1 MICMHK
7 YNICMTFQTSSSSSG
22 WMRFAQIGLGVL
34 AIILSGV
41 AIAFP
46 GLTFLSIVIL
56 VSVVLFFVGIEK
68 IITGLF
74 IAHRSRFATIG
85 LGILTIILAGLA
97 MAFPIAAAIVVIYF
111 LGFALM
117 FDGFARITDGVI
129 NKTNRGWI
137 RGFLI
142 GVGVLNVAISVL
154 VLASPLFGA
163 ILAGIM
169 IGFSLLIVGIQMITT
184 GVMGRRQAV
193 DSNATFGP

>member
-1 MICMHK
+1 
-7 YNICMTFQTSSSSSG
+7 MTFQKASSPG

-46 GLTFLSIVIL
+46 GLTLLSIVVL

-74 IAHRSRFATIG
+74 IAHRSRFASIG
-85 LGILTIILAGLA
+85 LGIMTIILAGLA
-97 MAFPIAAAIVVIYF
+97 LAFPVAAAIAIIYF

-117 FDGFARITDGVI
+117 FDGFARIIDGV
-129 NKTNRGWI
+129 TNRFNKGWI

-142 GVGVLNVAISVL
+142 GVGILNVVIASL
-154 VLASPLFGA
+154 VLASPLFGV

-169 IGFSLLIVGIQMITT
+169 VGISLLIVGIQMVTA
-184 GVMGRRQAV
+184 GMMGRRQQQQIN
-193 DSNATFGP
+193 SQTSFGP

>member
-1 MICMHK
+1 
-7 YNICMTFQTSSSSSG
+7 MTFLKASSSG
-22 WMRFAQIGLGVL
+22 WTRFAQIGLGIL

-46 GLTFLSIVIL
+46 GLTLLSIVVL
-56 VSVVLFFVGIEK
+56 VSVVLLFVGIEK

-97 MAFPIAAAIVVIYF
+97 MAFPIAVAIVIIYF

-117 FDGFARITDGVI
+117 FDGFARVIDGVTNRI
-129 NKTNRGWI
+129 NKGWI

-142 GVGVLNVAISVL
+142 GAGVLNVVIASF

-169 IGFSLLIVGIQMITT
+169 VGISLLIVGIQMVTA
-184 GVMGRRQAV
+184 GMMGRREQQQIN
-193 DSNATFGP
+193 SQTTFGP

>member
-1 MICMHK
+1 
-7 YNICMTFQTSSSSSG
+7 MTFQTSSSSG
-22 WMRFAQIGLGVL
+22 WMRFAQIGLGIL
-34 AIILSGV
+34 ALILSGV

-46 GLTFLSIVIL
+46 GLTLLSIVVL
-56 VSVVLFFVGIEK
+56 VSVVLLFVGIEK

-97 MAFPIAAAIVVIYF
+97 MAFPIAAAIVIINF

-117 FDGFARITDGVI
+117 FDGFARIIDGVTNRI
-129 NKTNRGWI
+129 NKGWI

-142 GVGVLNVAISVL
+142 GAGVLNVVIASF

-163 ILAGIM
+163 ILAGLMVGI
-169 IGFSLLIVGIQMITT
+169 SLLIGGIQMVTA
-184 GVMGRRQAV
+184 GMMVRRQQQQIN
-193 DSNATFGP
+193 SQTTFGP

>member
-1 MICMHK
+1 MYK
-7 YNICMTFQTSSSSSG
+7 YYICMTFQKASSPG

-46 GLTFLSIVIL
+46 GLTLLSIVVL

-97 MAFPIAAAIVVIYF
+97 MAFPVAAAIAIIYF

-117 FDGFARITDGVI
+117 FDGFARIIDGV
-129 NKTNRGWI
+129 TNRFNKGWI

-142 GVGVLNVAISVL
+142 GVGILNVVIASL
-154 VLASPLFGA
+154 VLASPLFGV

-169 IGFSLLIVGIQMITT
+169 VGISLLIVGIQMVTA
-184 GVMGRRQAV
+184 GMMGRRQQQQIN
-193 DSNATFGP
+193 SQTSFGP

>member
-1 MICMHK
+1 
-7 YNICMTFQTSSSSSG
+7 MTFQKASSSG
-22 WMRFAQIGLGVL
+22 WMHFAQIGLGVL
-34 AIILSGV
+34 AMILCGV

-56 VSVVLFFVGIEK
+56 ISVVLFFVGIEK
-68 IITGLF
+68 IVTGLF
-74 IAHRSRFATIG
+74 IAHKTRFATIG

-117 FDGFARITDGVI
+117 FDGFARIIDGVTNRI
-129 NKTNRGWI
+129 NKGWI

-142 GVGVLNVAISVL
+142 GAGVLNVVIASF

-169 IGFSLLIVGIQMITT
+169 VGISLLIVGIQMVTA
-184 GVMGRRQAV
+184 GMMGRRQQQQIN
-193 DSNATFGP
+193 SQTTFGP

>member
-1 MICMHK
+1 
-7 YNICMTFQTSSSSSG
+7 MTFQRASSSG
-22 WMRFAQIGLGVL
+22 WMRVAQIGLGIL

-97 MAFPIAAAIVVIYF
+97 MAFPIAAAIAIIYF
-111 LGFALM
+111 IGFALM
-117 FDGFARITDGVI
+117 FDGFARIIDGVTNRI
-129 NKTNRGWI
+129 NKGWI
-137 RGFLI
+137 RGFVI
-142 GVGVLNVAISVL
+142 GVGVLNVVIASL
-154 VLASPLFGA
+154 VLASPLFGV

-169 IGFSLLIVGIQMITT
+169 VGISLLIVGIQMVTA
-184 GVMGRRQAV
+184 GMMGRRQRQQV
-193 DSNATFGP
+193 NSQTTFGP